1 MHLLRMIPSPQRN
14 VGRKN
19 ADEVIF
25 CHINGDIDQ
34 EMKKEKENNK
44 KDFEIAISVAYR
56 K

>member
-1 MHLLRMIPSPQRN
+1 LVAKKRN
-14 VGRKN
+14 KTKGKRKY
-19 ADEVIF
+19 
-25 CHINGDIDQ
+25 NGDIDQ